1 MRPRSIAVV
10 IRKNQAR
17 NQWPCQ
23 DSLEEV
29 SLREL
34 LANAAL
40 LCVRTLL
47 VWLISTATFADDD
60 VARLQSA
67 VVKVTSNIDGLRATG
82 AGVIVKVEPDTV
94 FILSAT
100 HVVRGDKYPLIEF
113 FSRRNVVVEGDVV
126 ERDREKDQGLVLLV
140 VRGKENFPLDVQ
152 VLPIAAVDSLSQ
164 GDDVTS
170 MGFPANGGQWSVT
183 RMTVSSRQGRNILLS
198 GTVDEGNSGGPV
210 LRRGEIAALML
221 EKKGEFGISVPGHIL
236 LATLRGWP
244 KAWANG
250 CQFTRFA
257 ATTDKRTVKLP
268 LDVQRLYQHAET
280 LQDEKRFADA
290 ILVLKEAAGLGDFVA
305 TTDLAF
311 LTWSGIGVPE
321 NRPEA
326 LRLFNSVCKEAIE
339 GQPLAQAAIGRSYL
353 VQHPWLIKDDEQGM
367 AWMKAAAEQGQ
378 AETQVS
384 LGSMYLD
391 GKRFPQDFGEAVRWY
406 QRAAEAGNVFGQYNL
421 ARMYSAGRGVDQN
434 LEMAVAW
441 YRKAAAQGLVGATS
455 ALGIAHLQGLGA
467 PRDDDL
473 AAKLLLSAARSGEP
487 NAQYHLATML
497 AAGRAVPRDVAQAV
511 DWWRKSAKQGD
522 KRAQQELSRRGVRW

>member
-1 MRPRSIAVV
+1 M
-10 IRKNQAR
+10 
-17 NQWPCQ
+17 
-23 DSLEEV
+23 
-29 SLREL
+29 REL
-34 LANAAL
+34 LADAAL
-40 LCVRTLL
+40 LCVRALL
-47 VWLISTATFADDD
+47 VWSVSTAAAAADD

-82 AGVIVKVEPDTV
+82 AGVIVKIEPDTV

-100 HVVRGDKYPLIEF
+100 HVVRGDKHPTIEF
-113 FSRRNVVVEGDVV
+113 FSRRNVVVEGDVI
-126 ERDREKDQGLVLLV
+126 EREKEKDQGLALLE
-140 VRGKENFPLDVQ
+140 VRGKENFPPDLP

-164 GDDVTS
+164 GDDVTAI
-170 MGFPANGGQWSVT
+170 GFPASGGQWSVT
-183 RMTVSSRQGRNILLS
+183 RMTVSNRQGRNLLVS

-244 KAWANG
+244 KVWANS
-250 CQFTRFA
+250 CQFVGLP
-257 ATTDKRTVKLP
+257 ATTDKRPVKLSV
-268 LDVQRLYQHAET
+268 DAARLYQQAQR
-280 LQDEKRFADA
+280 LQDEKRFGDS
-290 ILVLKEAAGLGDFVA
+290 IRMLEQAARLGDFVA

-311 LTWSGIGVPE
+311 LTWSGIGVGQD
-321 NRPEA
+321 RTEA
-326 LRLFNSVCKEAIE
+326 LRLFNLVCKAATE

-353 VQHPWLIKDDEQGM
+353 VQHPWLIKDNEQGM

-378 AETQVS
+378 DDTQVS

-391 GKRFPQDFGEAVRWY
+391 GKRVPQDFGEAVRWY
-406 QRAAEAGNVFGQYNL
+406 RRAAEAGNVFGQYNL

-434 LEMAVAW
+434 LEMAVVW
-441 YRKAAAQGLVGATS
+441 YRKASAQGLVGATS

-467 PRDDDL
+467 PRDDEL

-497 AAGRAVPRDVAQAV
+497 AAGRAVPRDIAQAV
-511 DWWRKSAKQGD
+511 EWWRKSAKQGD
-522 KRAQQELSRRGVRW
+522 KRAQQELSRRGVGW